1 MLIFMVWIVF
11 VPLEQKTSLN
21 CTKKVYENINF
32 CNVTMPSE
40 DTKLL
45 EFNKNQESDK
55 ALFGIYDVL
64 ESIMDKIEGCKN
76 NPLNSSTTKVSEHI
90 SSGFSMSTITSFR
103 TIENKHDVYSGKHLM
118 KKFCKSLREHAMKI
132 INFKK

>member
-1 MLIFMVWIVF
+1 MLTFMVWIVF

-64 ESIMDKIEGCKN
+64 ESIMEKIEGCKN

-90 SSGFSMSTITSFR
+90 SSGFSISTR